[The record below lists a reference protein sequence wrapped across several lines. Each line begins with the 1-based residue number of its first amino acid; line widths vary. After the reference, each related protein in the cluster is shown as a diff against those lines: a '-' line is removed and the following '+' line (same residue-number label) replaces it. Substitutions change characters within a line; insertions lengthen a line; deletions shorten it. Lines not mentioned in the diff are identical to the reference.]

1 MLYIK
6 DNIIKDSSLIT
17 IETSNSVIYNP
28 DHKTLQSYGWR
39 MYDESLEGTKILNNR
54 GFITTTNSE
63 FELAEKSEYN
73 DSIVFIQ
80 DETNPNNTGKIWSN
94 GKFYGGGGDV
104 NIIEIYDNSEQY
116 NIELN
121 PNTYYKLD
129 NQIDEITITFNQLS
143 DTALNKYYL
152 EFFGNSPTV
161 VFNDDIVFD
170 KDIIPNFNYIPRG
183 KDKCK
188 FLLEFNNNLCGV
200 KYLGYNDEWYEL
212 TYNVTD
218 YTNSVNLINSSVSG
232 GYDTT
237 FKIND

>member
-39 MYDESLEGTKILNNR
+39 IYDESLEGTKILNNR

-104 NIIEIYDNSEQY
+104 NIIEIYDNSNNY
-116 NIELN
+116 NITLD

-129 NQIDEITITFNQLS
+129 NQIDEITITLNQLS
-143 DTALNKYYL
+143 DTSLNKYYL

-161 VFNDDIVFD
+161 VFNDNIVFD
-170 KDIIPNFNYIPRG
+170 KDIIPNFNYSLSENG
-183 KDKCK
+183 MCK
-188 FLLEFNNNLCGV
+188 YLLEFNNTMCNI
-200 KYLGYNDEWYEL
+200 KYLKYVNEWYEL
-212 TYNVTD
+212 TYNVTNYD
-218 YTNSVNLINSSVSG
+218 SPVQLISSNVDSNI
-232 GYDTT
+232 T
-237 FKIND
+237 FKINE